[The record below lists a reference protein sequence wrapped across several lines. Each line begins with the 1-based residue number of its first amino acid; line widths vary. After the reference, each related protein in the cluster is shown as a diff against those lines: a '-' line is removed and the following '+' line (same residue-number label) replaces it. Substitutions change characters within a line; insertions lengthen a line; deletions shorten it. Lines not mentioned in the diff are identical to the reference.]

1 MSLAGPVLTMK
12 SVLAEFPGLSV
23 LADLG
28 VTDGKLLAQMQ
39 VIGIYNRFVIERAEQ
54 DLALLVA
61 AMHRT
66 HIHSPGSPG
75 VSAANSTFT

>member
-23 LADLG
+23 LADVG

-39 VIGIYNRFVIERAEQ
+39 VIAYRSGI
-54 DLALLVA
+54 L
-61 AMHRT
+61 RT
-66 HIHSPGSPG
+66 CE
-75 VSAANSTFT
+75 